1 MLRFFK
7 LCSFVIFI
15 RAPILKRKECKSLLK
30 RCLQDLPDSIFTIGS
45 EEINWNSSKKMFFQQ
60 MPLSF
65 SILRYS
71 VVDKEVPPQFALD
84 IISKVFCHCL
94 KFETKSSSVKML
106 LRNYGSDVCSALSGP
121 RRPSVGS
128 PYLRVCYW
136 QPCKKRC
143 PWGNEWEPRYENL
156 TERLSN
162 PTSMLSSHLNICTP
176 DYIPAPI
183 EEHSYWSDT
192 SWCQRPPWTT
202 PPSSPCPPQ
211 CPIFLPHKKTLHLD
225 ALNWGNWCWLRG
237 GSFRR
242 SASFDESP
250 ISSLRLLVHWRDDGR
265 SKTKQPSD
273 KKGVKQIFISAIAQ

>member
-1 MLRFFK
+1 MVFHTILVQITRYGKKNCWCLIFCPAMLRFFK

-45 EEINWNSSKKMFFQQ
+45 EEINWNSSKKIFFQQ

-84 IISKVFCHCL
+84 IISKVFCRCL

-143 PWGNEWEPRYENL
+143 PWGNVWEPRYENL
-156 TERLSN
+156 TER
-162 PTSMLSSHLNICTP
+162 
-176 DYIPAPI
+176 
-183 EEHSYWSDT
+183 
-192 SWCQRPPWTT
+192 
-202 PPSSPCPPQ
+202 
-211 CPIFLPHKKTLHLD
+211 
-225 ALNWGNWCWLRG
+225 
-237 GSFRR
+237 
-242 SASFDESP
+242 
-250 ISSLRLLVHWRDDGR
+250 
-265 SKTKQPSD
+265 
-273 KKGVKQIFISAIAQ
+273 

>member
-60 MPLSF
+60 MPLPF

-84 IISKVFCHCL
+84 IISKVFCRCL

-156 TERLSN
+156 TEHLSN
-162 PTSMLSSHLNICTP
+162 PTSKLSSHLKF
-176 DYIPAPI
+176 YIYI
-183 EEHSYWSDT
+183 
-192 SWCQRPPWTT
+192 
-202 PPSSPCPPQ
+202 
-211 CPIFLPHKKTLHLD
+211 I
-225 ALNWGNWCWLRG
+225 
-237 GSFRR
+237 
-242 SASFDESP
+242 
-250 ISSLRLLVHWRDDGR
+250 
-265 SKTKQPSD
+265 
-273 KKGVKQIFISAIAQ
+273 